1 MYGYEIK
8 IFYDQIYDIKSEIKD
23 LNITIDKAIVIYVL
37 NSLNLS
43 FT

>member
-1 MYGYEIK
+1 MYVYEIK

-23 LNITIDKAIVIYVL
+23 LNITIDKAIVIHVL